1 MSRTWV
7 RQVTLMNESCYTHE
21 SDSHTYKRF
30 MSHWLMIAFITWN
43 GKTIF
48 SFAEYS
54 LFYRA
59 LWQKR
64 PIILRSLLICYPCL
78 RVYVPQIHVD
88 HTRVRHV
95 TLINESCH
103 THEWDMSHL
112 WMSHDTHMNE
122 TRHTYEWVM
131 SHAYMSHVAQMKES
145 HRNCNNVFS
154 FHVHHHITCR
164 YMHTLCT
171 GTWICQITHTHE
183 SCTHMNE
190 SYHAHECVM
199 SCTWMSRVAQMNESC
214 CTHERV
220 ILHI

>member
-1 MSRTWV
+1 MSQINEPRYTYERVVSHTWVWCVWLDSLMCVTWLIHKCDLSHSWVWHDTFRSHLWIKHVTRMSRTWV

-131 SHAYMSHVAQMKES
+131 SH
-145 HRNCNNVFS
+145 
-154 FHVHHHITCR
+154 I
-164 YMHTLCT
+164 
-171 GTWICQITHTHE
+171 
-183 SCTHMNE
+183 
-190 SYHAHECVM
+190 
-199 SCTWMSRVAQMNESC
+199 
-214 CTHERV
+214 
-220 ILHI
+220 